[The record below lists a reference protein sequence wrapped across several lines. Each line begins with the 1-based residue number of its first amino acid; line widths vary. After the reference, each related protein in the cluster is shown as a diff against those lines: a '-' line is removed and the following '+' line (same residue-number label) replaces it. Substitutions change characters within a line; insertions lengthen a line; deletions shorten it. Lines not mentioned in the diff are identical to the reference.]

1 MESDKDIV
9 LGEEDLQIFTE
20 SKSGYVSACDKGY
33 TVALDTFL
41 TPELIREGYERE
53 IVSKIQSLRK
63 EAGFEVTDRIYVY
76 YTAADG
82 MAKSVLAEGKFA
94 SDVLAA
100 AVKESSGESGYTKE
114 ADINGEKA
122 TLTLVKAK

>member
-1 MESDKDIV
+1 M
-9 LGEEDLQIFTE
+9 
-20 SKSGYVSACDKGY
+20 
-33 TVALDTFL
+33 ALDTFL